1 MPKNVN
7 DIMALL
13 QQVSGNETSL
23 DMLMEFEKTLDNANL
38 YAYQNWM
45 NGELVEGPEINRY
58 WFITTWMYPEK
69 MMPDPKGGLRLIKYG
84 CKVSFAKDNFIEVQK
99 VLGPE
104 DLAPGQEQRKKA
116 KERTVPVWLVTI
128 KMPRKFV
135 DDAYEGV
142 LQLEDE
148 EVDIEDIN
156 AAWDEDLED
165 GGTTEND
172 VDETG
177 DEDPREN
184 QDMGGSD
191 EQQGQF

>member
-1 MPKNVN
+1 
-7 DIMALL
+7 
-13 QQVSGNETSL
+13 
-23 DMLMEFEKTLDNANL
+23 
-38 YAYQNWM
+38 
-45 NGELVEGPEINRY
+45 
-58 WFITTWMYPEK
+58 
-69 MMPDPKGGLRLIKYG
+69 
-84 CKVSFAKDNFIEVQK
+84 
-99 VLGPE
+99 
-104 DLAPGQEQRKKA
+104 
-116 KERTVPVWLVTI
+116 
-128 KMPRKFV
+128 MPRKFV

-177 DEDPREN
+177 DDDPREN
-184 QDMGGSD
+184 QDLGGSD